1 MEKPVYNPTVRLSRA
16 DGCRHVAIGKGKRS
30 GMSFVYRQGHTNGIY
45 RSARWIGIG
54 TELNNQAV
62 RHAYSGMFLVR
73 HPISACFWWVGRVFP
88 PNRRR
93 KANRRWNLPWPY
105 SCPTDCPV
113 CILSAFALLSV
124 GTSSREGWDGWR
136 WYPIHT
142 FLRAACR
149 ARNLLLVSL
158 RPWSVCW
165 KLCRPGILLLSRWH
179 NTYARI
185 RRLVGLNFFL

>member
-73 HPISACFWWVGRVFP
+73 HPISACFDELGVCFHPIGVERRIGVEISHDHTVVQLIVLYVFCQHL
-88 PNRRR
+88 RFFQSE
-93 KANRRWNLPWPY
+93 LPVVRAEMGDDDIQSIRFTCSMPCQK
-105 SCPTDCPV
+105 SSTCFFTTVIGSLEVMPTGYP
-113 CILSAFALLSV
+113 
-124 GTSSREGWDGWR
+124 SSF
-136 WYPIHT
+136 T
-142 FLRAACR
+142 MA
-149 ARNLLLVSL
+149 
-158 RPWSVCW
+158 
-165 KLCRPGILLLSRWH
+165 
-179 NTYARI
+179 
-185 RRLVGLNFFL
+185 